1 MITRSLDKAK
11 EAFRNRDIKASIAA
25 HSPGAHPAA
34 AAERHTQGQGRY
46 IKSVVYGGLDGTITT
61 FAVVAGVAGAALSA
75 GVVLIMGFA
84 NLIAD
89 GISMA
94 IGDYLSSK
102 AEKEYQSAERTREAW
117 EVENYPDGEKKELA
131 EIYTAKGIP
140 EKDAES
146 MVAILAKHPKAWVDI
161 MMVEE
166 LGIIGSD
173 ESPLANAAAA
183 FVSFGLFGFIPLLT
197 YVLAA
202 VVPFLHAHTFPI
214 AAALTGATLFAL
226 GAVKVRIT
234 GKNWFLSGLETF
246 VIGGIT
252 AAAAYG
258 VGVLL
263 GGLA

>member
-11 EAFRNRDIKASIAA
+11 EAFRNRDIKASVAA
-25 HSPGAHPAA
+25 HSPGARAAA

-46 IKSVVYGGLDGTITT
+46 IKSVVYGGLDGIITT

-75 GVVLIMGFA
+75 GIVLIMGFA

-102 AEKEYQSAERTREAW
+102 SEREYQNAERTREAW
-117 EVENYPDGEKKELA
+117 EVEHYPEGEKKELV

-140 EKDAES
+140 AEDAEA
-146 MVAILAKHPKAWVDI
+146 MVSILAKNPKAWVDI

-166 LGIIGSD
+166 LGIVGSD
-173 ESPLANAAAA
+173 ESPLANAFAT
-183 FVSFGLFGFIPLLT
+183 FLSFGLFGFVPLLT
-197 YVLAA
+197 YVVATFVPLLRANSFLIAA
-202 VVPFLHAHTFPI
+202 V
-214 AAALTGATLFAL
+214 LTGATLFAL

-252 AAAAYG
+252 ASAAYG